1 MFHFIVNPNAGSKNK
16 AKYTKLIQLIKS
28 NDAHSIWETTEP
40 LEAVDFAKKAL
51 EQARLKYPHFD
62 IFKPDFSGCFNAIQY
77 VTNRKAHIIH
87 LLKSC
92 IV

>member
-51 EQARLKYPHFD
+51 
-62 IFKPDFSGCFNAIQY
+62 
-77 VTNRKAHIIH
+77 
-87 LLKSC
+87 
-92 IV
+92 